1 MKKILPFLLL
11 LIFIFGCESP
21 TEKKETVLKEDSH
34 YPRWMQ
40 SDSTHSDQ
48 TSGITFITSTEQ
60 NKKIFLIADDIGK
73 IYHFTIENDTTFNF
87 EPVTFS
93 PQVVAY
99 LDTFPKA
106 DFEEIVYDKY
116 TGNVYLSIEGNQPD
130 PKKFVGIY
138 KLNFENDNVLSNNLM
153 SMEKLNITPS
163 YLFTKYV
170 ANNIGYEGLA
180 VDENHFYLGLEGFS
194 EQNIFA
200 DSTLLFVVD
209 KNNLKIQKTIGT
221 KNLGI
226 GTICGL
232 YSDKDN
238 SIYGIDRNNK
248 KLFHIEIDNS
258 LNVISSYTKSLKS
271 SIPGYPE
278 YDYVAALESIT
289 SDDENNF
296 YLVDDPWKTYY
307 VPSQDI
313 LNHLD
318 RKTIDNFKE
327 FIPVIYKYSFQ
338 N

>member
-1 MKKILPFLLL
+1 MKNILPFLLL

-21 TEKKETVLKEDSH
+21 TEKKDTVLNEDSH

-40 SDSTHSDQ
+40 SDSIHSDQ
-48 TSGITFITSTEQ
+48 TSGITFIKSTNQ
-60 NKKIFLIADDIGK
+60 KKIFLIADDIGK
-73 IYHFTIENDTTFNF
+73 IYHFTIENDTVFNF
-87 EPVTFS
+87 EPVNFS
-93 PQVVAY
+93 PYVVAY

-116 TGNVYLSIEGNQPD
+116 TGNVYLSIEGNNPD

-138 KLNFENDNVLSNNLM
+138 KLNFENDNVLSNYLM
-153 SMEKLNITPS
+153 SMEKLKITPS
-163 YLFTKYV
+163 DLFTKYV

-200 DSTLLFVVD
+200 DSTLLFIVD
-209 KNNLKIQKTIGT
+209 KNNLEIKKTIST
-221 KNLGI
+221 KSLGI

-232 YSDKDN
+232 YSDKNN
-238 SIYGIDRNNK
+238 SIYGIDRNSK

-258 LNVISSYTKSLKS
+258 LNVISSYTKNLKS
-271 SIPGYPE
+271 SIPGYPK

-289 SDDENNF
+289 SDDDNNF

-307 VPSQDI
+307 IPSQDI
-313 LNHLD
+313 LSHLD
-318 RKTIDNFKE
+318 PKTINNFKE